1 MKLRAI
7 GVYVQTLKKAL
18 LLLPKVLLVI
28 QGQILIIS
36 FWDWG
41 KMEKLLVY
49 RDKVI
54 LLMV

>member
-41 KMEKLLVY
+41 KMGKLLVY

>member
-7 GVYVQTLKKAL
+7 AVYVQTLKKAL

>member
-1 MKLRAI
+1 M

-41 KMEKLLVY
+41 KRKKLLVY
-49 RDKVI
+49 RDRVI
-54 LLMV
+54 FMMV

>member
-1 MKLRAI
+1 VKLRAI